1 MNIKQ
6 ALKAKNKLVAEIKE
20 LSMLLHNN
28 NSMEE
33 SATRRFD
40 VNKLVEQIQETAKD
54 LVSLKARIHRGNV
67 SVFEKIFMMAELKG
81 QVKELKKL
89 STEEGKISSRYSGTV
104 ETKSVVLTALDVR
117 NMIKD
122 LESQIEKIQDELD
135 VHNATTTI

>member
-20 LSMLLHNN
+20 LNMLLQQN

-40 VNKLVEQIQETAKD
+40 VKELVENIKQTSEELIT
-54 LVSLKARIHRGNV
+54 LKAKIHRANV
-67 SVFEKIFMMAELKG
+67 SVFEKIFTMAELKG
-81 QVKELKKL
+81 RVKELKKL

-117 NMIKD
+117 NMVKD